1 MSVGAP
7 LAHLQPTY
15 NLPTTYYLL
24 PTTYYLLLT
33 TYLQA
38 AASTYLKPATY
49 NLLATYYIPTT
60 YRSGICRKS
69 HNPVFCG
76 IILGSCKN

>member
-15 NLPTTYYLL
+15 NLLPSIYYLL
-24 PTTYYLLLT
+24 LTTYYLLLT

-49 NLLATYYIPTT
+49 NLLATYYLLPTEVEFVT
-60 YRSGICRKS
+60 KVTIL
-69 HNPVFCG
+69 VFVE
-76 IILGSCKN
+76 